1 MKCVKQAL
9 AATLAVV
16 LSVTLAVGCVR
27 PPKTPTPTPTP
38 PVALPQE
45 ILSARDAALTY
56 LRQSY
61 PQKAPAEGT
70 AWTGRRVSPDG
81 QIGSIDYEFES
92 GKWLMRVGVPMLSP
106 GVFLY
111 EMQLANPDSGFRWEG
126 KLDKHLAFLE
136 SNLGVG
142 VDVLV
147 VRDTVLAYVRE
158 QHAGQSPV
166 RGMLWVG
173 ERTTPPDSVGH
184 ESGRFTAGDWTMRV
198 EYDVAPPDQVLY
210 RVELQDSASQFTWL
224 ARSTQR
230 GWCSSTPSTSR
241 AWRSSP
247 AVRSHPGCRRGRQCA
262 PGCAAFR

>member
-9 AATLAVV
+9 AATLIVV
-16 LSVTLAVGCVR
+16 LTVTLAVGCVR

-38 PVALPQE
+38 PVAIPQE
-45 ILSARDAALTY
+45 ILSARDAALGY
-56 LRQSY
+56 LRRSY
-61 PQKAPAEGT
+61 PQVAPEGLT
-70 AWTGRRVSPDG
+70 WTGRRISPEG
-81 QIGSIDYEFES
+81 QIGSVDYELVS

-126 KLDKHLAFLE
+126 KLDKNLAFLE

-166 RGMLWVG
+166 QGMLWVG

-184 ESGRFTAGDWTMRV
+184 ESGRFTAGDWSMRV
-198 EYDVAPPDQVLY
+198 EYDVMPPDQVLY
-210 RVELQDSASQFTWL
+210 RVELQNSASQFTW
-224 ARSTQR
+224 R
-230 GWCSSTPSTSR
+230 GQVD
-241 AWRSSP
+241 AEGVVLEY
-247 AVRSHPGCRRGRQCA
+247 AEH
-262 PGCAAFR
+262 